1 MHACIHA
8 YIYLYISTHT
18 HTQGTAPPRHEL
30 SRRKL
35 KGAMKKKKKA
45 NAAWL
50 RVNAM
55 LDD

>member
-1 MHACIHA
+1 MCI
-8 YIYLYISTHT
+8 
-18 HTQGTAPPRHEL
+18 QGTAPPRHEL